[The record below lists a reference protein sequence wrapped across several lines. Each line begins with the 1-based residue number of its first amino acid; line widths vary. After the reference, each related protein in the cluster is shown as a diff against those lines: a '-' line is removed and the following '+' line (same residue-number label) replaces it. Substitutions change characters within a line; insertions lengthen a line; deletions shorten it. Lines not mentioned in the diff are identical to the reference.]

1 LRLAFLG
8 TPEVAARTLRALYG
22 AGHDLRLVV
31 TRRDARRGRGSELL
45 PSPVKAVATELGLP
59 VAHTPDAVIGSGAE
73 LGVVVAYGRMIRGNV
88 LAEVPMVNVH
98 FSLLPRWRGAAPVE
112 RAILAGDA
120 ETGVCLMKLDEG
132 LDTGPV
138 FARRS
143 VEIRP
148 EETAGEL
155 RSRLAD
161 LGTKMLLEVL
171 AEGLPEPV
179 PQAGEATYAA
189 KLDPVDLHLDFTLP
203 AEVCLR
209 VVRVGRA
216 WTTWR
221 GRRLIVHRARLVRA
235 GVAGADLVPAGE
247 RVPAE
252 LVPGERVP
260 AELVPGERVPAEL
273 VPGERVPSELAGGA
287 PAQLVP
293 GANLPAERVPA
304 ELAAGELVGDFVGT
318 GDGTLQLLVVQ
329 PEGKAAMPA
338 GEWLRGARPKPG
350 ERLGA

>member
-1 LRLAFLG
+1 M
-8 TPEVAARTLRALYG
+8 
-22 AGHDLRLVV
+22 
-31 TRRDARRGRGSELL
+31 
-45 PSPVKAVATELGLP
+45 ATELGLP
-59 VAHTPDAVIGSGAE
+59 VAHTPEAVIGSGAE
-73 LGVVVAYGRMIRGNV
+73 LGVVVAYGRIIRGNV

-112 RAILAGDA
+112 RAILAGDG

-161 LGTKMLLEVL
+161 LGTEMLLEVL

-189 KLDPVDLHLDFTLP
+189 KLDPAELHLDFTLP
-203 AEVCLR
+203 AEACLR
-209 VVRVGRA
+209 VIRVGRA

-235 GVAGADLVPAGE
+235 GVAGAGLVPAGGTPAQLVAGE

-260 AELVPGERVPAEL
+260 
-273 VPGERVPSELAGGA
+273 SDLAGGT
-287 PAQLVP
+287 PAQLVA
-293 GANLPAERVPA
+293 GENLPAERVPA
-304 ELAAGELVGDFVGT
+304 ELAAVELAGDFVGT

>member
-1 LRLAFLG
+1 MRLAFLG
-8 TPEVAARTLRALYG
+8 TPEVAARTLRALHG
-22 AGHDLRLVV
+22 AGHDVRVVV

-59 VAHTPDAVIGSGAE
+59 VAHTPEAVIGSGAE
-73 LGVVVAYGRMIRGNV
+73 LGVVVAYGRIIRGNV

-112 RAILAGDA
+112 RAILAGDG

-161 LGTKMLLEVL
+161 LGTEMLLEVL

-189 KLDPVDLHLDFTLP
+189 KLDPAELHLDFTLP
-203 AEVCLR
+203 AEACLR
-209 VVRVGRA
+209 VIRVGRA

-235 GVAGADLVPAGE
+235 GVAGAGLVPAGGTPAQLVAGE

-260 AELVPGERVPAEL
+260 
-273 VPGERVPSELAGGA
+273 SDLAGGT
-287 PAQLVP
+287 PAQLVA
-293 GANLPAERVPA
+293 GENLPAERVPA
-304 ELAAGELVGDFVGT
+304 ELAAGELAGDFVGT